1 MESVIDTG
9 KGNETMRNLFGFAL
23 LLVGASGL
31 AIAGL
36 IPTTPE
42 IDPSSAGAA
51 VAMLAG
57 GLLVIRY
64 RRKK

>member
-1 MESVIDTG
+1 
-9 KGNETMRNLFGFAL
+9 MRNLFGFVL

-31 AIAGL
+31 AIAGGVAA
-36 IPTTPE
+36 PE

>member
-1 MESVIDTG
+1 VIDAG
-9 KGNETMRNLFGFAL
+9 KENETMRNLFGFAL

-51 VAMLAG
+51 VALLAG

>member
-1 MESVIDTG
+1 
-9 KGNETMRNLFGFAL
+9 MRNLFGFVL

-31 AIAGL
+31 AMAG
-36 IPTTPE
+36 TVAVSPE

-51 VAMLAG
+51 VALLAG